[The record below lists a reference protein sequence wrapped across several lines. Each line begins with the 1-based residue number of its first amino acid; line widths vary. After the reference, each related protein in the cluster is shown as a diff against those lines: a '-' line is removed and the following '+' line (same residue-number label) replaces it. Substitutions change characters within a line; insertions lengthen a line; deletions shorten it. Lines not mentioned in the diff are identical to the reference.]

1 MFNSLEHKFQ
11 NNRARDRI
19 HNEFEVPPRQGWLGL
34 KKLAIILFSIQ
45 STTANIE
52 LRA

>member
-19 HNEFEVPPRQGWLGL
+19 HNEFEVPPR
-34 KKLAIILFSIQ
+34 LARIEKACYHPIFNQ